1 MDRLLRLGGG
11 MPGLGQGTTP
21 SDGPVVDTAEQ
32 VYISSLALL
41 KVKLLTY
48 TFMIPPLHTPLPTL
62 KCAQL
67 LNEDLFYVRCE
78 AIKKVVL

>member
-1 MDRLLRLGGG
+1 

-41 KVKLLTY
+41 KVNVFIPY
-48 TFMIPPLHTPLPTL
+48 TQTI
-62 KCAQL
+62 
-67 LNEDLFYVRCE
+67 LFRCSSRLDVCTT
-78 AIKKVVL
+78 AP